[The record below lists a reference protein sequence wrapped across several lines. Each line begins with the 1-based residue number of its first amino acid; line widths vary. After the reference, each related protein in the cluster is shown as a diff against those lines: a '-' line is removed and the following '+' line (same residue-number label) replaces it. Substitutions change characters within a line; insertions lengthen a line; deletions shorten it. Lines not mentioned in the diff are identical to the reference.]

1 MNFVNATTE
10 QGRMPNRTVAAPQ
23 VSDAEFQTA
32 VDRANKEKALK
43 GDLGR
48 QLKEELKSDSDNQ
61 VPAATLVA
69 LRQKFGLAPLPT
81 VAEIARSL
89 KGTRR

>member
-1 MNFVNATTE
+1 MTE
-10 QGRMPNRTVAAPQ
+10 SIFEGAMKAH
-23 VSDAEFQTA
+23 DAELARVHRDQTM
-32 VDRANKEKALK
+32 KAAL
-43 GDLGR
+43 DR
-48 QLKEELKSDSDNQ
+48 QLKEELKSDSDNP
-61 VPAATLVA
+61 VPAATVFV

>member
-1 MNFVNATTE
+1 MTFVNATME

-23 VSDAEFQTA
+23 VSDAEFQIA
-32 VDRANKEKALK
+32 VERATKEKTLK
-43 GDLGR
+43 SDLER
-48 QLKEELKSDSDNQ
+48 QLKEELKSDSDNP
-61 VPAATLVA
+61 VPSATVFA

>member
-1 MNFVNATTE
+1 MNE
-10 QGRMPNRTVAAPQ
+10 SMDP
-23 VSDAEFQTA
+23 
-32 VDRANKEKALK
+32 KLKA
-43 GDLGR
+43 DLDH
-48 QLKEELKSDSDNQ
+48 QLKEELKSDSDKP
-61 VPAATLVA
+61 VPAATVFV